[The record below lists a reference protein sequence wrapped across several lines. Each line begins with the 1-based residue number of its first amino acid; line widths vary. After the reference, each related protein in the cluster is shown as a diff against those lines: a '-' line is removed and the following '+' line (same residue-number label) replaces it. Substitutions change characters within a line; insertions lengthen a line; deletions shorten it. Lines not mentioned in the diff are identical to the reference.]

1 MRLGRAWSSDRSP
14 VRCDGAFATGEA
26 ASGAA
31 AERVHKD
38 GRSGAAVLWTGWR
51 SPGPAAGLCSEGKQR
66 RLMSVPYWRVT
77 RGFDKHRPASGPL
90 DKRRIEQ

>member
-38 GRSGAAVLWTGWR
+38 GRSGGGCALDRLAVSRPRG
-51 SPGPAAGLCSEGKQR
+51 
-66 RLMSVPYWRVT
+66 RLV
-77 RGFDKHRPASGPL
+77 
-90 DKRRIEQ
+90 Q